1 MSVYYLANVASC
13 ELAVVVNLQ
22 FVGINIVD
30 AVLAL
35 QEFAEISESATEYGN
50 LVATTLEHCHQTVYA
65 LGDGHVGGYV
75 FKHA

>member
-50 LVATTLEHCHQTVYA
+50 LVATTLE
-65 LGDGHVGGYV
+65 
-75 FKHA
+75 